1 MPFWVAVYND
11 CPMNKIFTI
20 AIIGRPNVGKSALF
34 NRIAKE
40 RKSIVEDIEGVTRD
54 ALYSEVEIFGKKV
67 RLVDTGGIDSQG
79 AIAFSK
85 EIRIQTLAALDR
97 ADAIIFVVDG
107 VIGATIQD
115 EEIAKI
121 LFKKSKPIVLAIN
134 KVDESM
140 KGDVA
145 QSKFYSLGVSDMM
158 PVSALHG
165 NGIADLLEI
174 AMETYFEPSLKEE
187 NNIPRVA
194 IVGRPNVGKS
204 TLMNS
209 IVGEERCVVSDI
221 PGTTRDTIDEEIG
234 GVLFID
240 TAGLKR
246 KQQELEVIE
255 KFARIRTEDAIGRS
269 NICVL
274 VIDVREG
281 ITAFEKTILQLVED
295 QGKGCILFVNK
306 WDLINDYR
314 MEHAIIALRNA
325 HPVLEHVPIIIG
337 SAKTGRNVAELF
349 EDIFRVYE
357 NLQRRITTGEL
368 NTFIERAVQANHP
381 SSISG
386 KRLRIYYLT
395 QVSIKP
401 PHFVLFVNDHELF
414 METYRRYLINQFR
427 KSYDYMGCPIRF
439 KLKSRKRAKYTFGEA
454 HRPKETLYKEG
465 EEIVFN

>member
-1 MPFWVAVYND
+1 
-11 CPMNKIFTI
+11 MNKIFTI
-20 AIIGRPNVGKSALF
+20 ALIGRPNVGKSALF
-34 NRIAKE
+34 NRIARE

-54 ALYSEVEIFGKKV
+54 ALYSEVEVFGKIV

-85 EIRIQTLAALDR
+85 EIRVQTLAAIDR
-97 ADAIIFVVDG
+97 ADAVIFVVDG
-107 VIGATIQD
+107 TIGVTMQD
-115 EEIAKI
+115 EEIAQI
-121 LFKKSKPIVLAIN
+121 LFKKTKPLVLAIN

-140 KGDVA
+140 RSDMA
-145 QSKFYSLGVSDMM
+145 LSKFYSLGVSDMV

-165 NGIADLLEI
+165 NGVADLLEI
-174 AMETYFEPSLKEE
+174 AMETYFEPHVKEE
-187 NNIPRVA
+187 SHIPRVA

-209 IVGEERCVVSDI
+209 IVGEERCVVSPI

-246 KQQELEVIE
+246 KQQEKEVLD
-255 KFARIRTEDAIGRS
+255 KFARIRTEDAISRS

-274 VIDVREG
+274 VIDVQEG

-306 WDLINDYR
+306 WDLITDFR
-314 MEHAIIALRNA
+314 MEHAIINLRNS
-325 HPVLEHVPIIIG
+325 HPVLEHVPIIVG

-349 EDIFRVYE
+349 SDIFHVYE
-357 NLQRRITTGEL
+357 NLQRRVTTGEL
-368 NTFIERAVQANHP
+368 NTFLERAIQNNHP

-401 PHFVLFVNDHELF
+401 PQFVLFVNDHELF
-414 METYRRYLINQFR
+414 MESYRRYLMNQFR
-427 KSYDYMGCPIRF
+427 KAYDYMGCPIRF
-439 KLKSRKRAKYTFGEA
+439 KLKSRKREKYKFTE
-454 HRPKETLYKEG
+454 RSEPKEP
-465 EEIVFN
+465 VFHHGVQVEFN